1 MIKQN
6 MHIHSKYSWD
16 SNMKL
21 GEIAKILYENG
32 IKYGAITD
40 HIEFD
45 REELPEIITKLKI
58 RNLKIDQINE
68 LYKGKLVLL
77 KAVEISEPHLYKE
90 QVKRLEELELDFI
103 MGSIHKIDRSAK
115 TNPEKIN
122 VFRSYYKEILKMVEA
137 NQIDVVGH
145 LDYIIRYYDK
155 DFSDFYQLKEIL
167 AAIKE
172 NNQII
177 EINTSANRRCQMNTF
192 PSLEKICQYRWKQD
206 EIIIGTDAHQYSE
219 LTDNLEQAELITKEI
234 GLKPVI
240 YQKRKRIIL

>member
-6 MHIHSKYSWD
+6 MHIHSNYSWD
-16 SNMKL
+16 SSMKI

-45 REELPEIITKLKI
+45 REDLSDVLTKLKA
-58 RNLKIDQINE
+58 RNLKIDKINE
-68 LYKGKLVLL
+68 LYDGKLILS
-77 KAVEISEPHLYKE
+77 KAVEISQPHLYKE

-103 MGSIHKIDRSAK
+103 MGSIHKIDKNAK
-115 TNPEKIN
+115 TNSEKIN
-122 VFRSYYKEILKMVEA
+122 AFRSYYKEVLKMVED

-155 DFSDFYQLKEIL
+155 DYSDTYLLKQIL
-167 AAIKE
+167 SAIKE
-172 NNQII
+172 NDQII
-177 EINTSANRRCQMNTF
+177 EINTSASRRCNMNVF
-192 PSLEKICQYRWKQD
+192 PSLEKICFYKFKKD
-206 EIIIGTDAHQYSE
+206 EIIIGTDAHDYSE
-219 LTDNLEQAELITKEI
+219 LTDNLEQAELISKEI
-234 GLKPVI
+234 GLKPVV